1 MNPSPDQPLATT
13 TCIIGGGPAGI
24 MLGFLLA
31 RAGIQVTVLEKHTD
45 FFRDFRG
52 DTIHPS
58 TLELLYELGLLE
70 KFLALPHSQLNH
82 LSAFVGGREFP
93 IADFT
98 HLPTHAKF
106 IALMPQ
112 WDFLN
117 FLAAEAAHFPT
128 FTLRMGW
135 EATGLLQQNGITT
148 GVQANTPDGPATI
161 PAHLTIGCDGR
172 HPISRTAAHLPL
184 IDYGVP
190 IDVLWFRLARQPS
203 DPEYGLGYINYGRLI
218 VLINR
223 NDYYQV
229 GYIVAKGTFPEIQHA
244 GLEAFHQS
252 IERIVPFLSDRT
264 SEIDTWDKVKLLT
277 VEVNRLQQ
285 WSSPGLLC
293 IGDAA
298 HAMSPVGGIGI
309 NIALQDAVAT
319 ANILTES
326 LLSRRRHPPRP
337 RPRPALP
344 RARRPQHPARP
355 GLRPP
360 HPQPSPNQPRPSKTP
375 TPLKAPN
382 RHPRLPTTPR
392 PLRRPRPTTP
402 THQNPQRGYPTE
414 IKPAERALPAEI
426 ELSSRPKRSVVE
438 RPAGCPPP
446 VDATATMDRK

>member
-1 MNPSPDQPLATT
+1 MDSAQEHSLSTT

-24 MLGFLLA
+24 MLGYLLA
-31 RAGIQVTVLEKHTD
+31 RAGVQVTVLEKHKD

-70 KFLALPHSQLNH
+70 KFLTLPHSRIAQ
-82 LSAFVGGREFP
+82 LSAFVGGQQFR

-135 EATGLLQQNGITT
+135 EATGLIQQNGITT
-148 GVQANTPDGPATI
+148 GVQALTPDGPATI

-184 IDYGVP
+184 IDYHVP

-229 GYIVAKGTFPEIQHA
+229 GYIVAKGAFPEIQAA
-244 GLEAFHQS
+244 GLAAFQQS
-252 IERIVPFLSDRT
+252 IERIIPFLTGRT
-264 SEIDTWDKVKLLT
+264 AEVDSWDKVKLLT
-277 VEVNRLQQ
+277 VEVNRLRQ

-326 LLSRRRHPPRP
+326 LLTSGATPHDLARVQHYRERAVHNTQRVQVLAHRMLNRVLQNPGPVKPPLLLKLLTSIP
-337 RPRPALP
+337 GFQQLPARFVGLGLQ
-344 RARRPQHPARP
+344 PQHI
-355 GLRPP
+355 
-360 HPQPSPNQPRPSKTP
+360 KTP
-375 TPLKAPN
+375 
-382 RHPRLPTTPR
+382 
-392 PLRRPRPTTP
+392 
-402 THQNPQRGYPTE
+402 
-414 IKPAERALPAEI
+414 
-426 ELSSRPKRSVVE
+426 
-438 RPAGCPPP
+438 
-446 VDATATMDRK
+446 

>member
-1 MNPSPDQPLATT
+1 MSSAPSSPTPSLATT
-13 TCIIGGGPAGI
+13 VCIIGGGPAGI

-31 RAGIQVTVLEKHTD
+31 RAGIPVTVLEKHTD

-58 TLELLYELGLLE
+58 TLELLYELNLLDR
-70 KFLALPHSQLNH
+70 FLKLPHSQINE
-82 LSAFVGGREFP
+82 LSANIGGQQFP

-117 FLAAEAAHFPT
+117 FLAAEAAHYPT

-135 EATGLLQQNGITT
+135 EATGLLEQDGITT
-148 GVQANTPDGPATI
+148 GVQCNTPNGLAEI
-161 PAHLTIGCDGR
+161 PAHLTVGCDGR
-172 HPISRTAAHLPL
+172 HPISRVAAHLPL
-184 IDYGVP
+184 IDYHVP
-190 IDVLWFRLARQPS
+190 IDVLWLRIPRQS
-203 DPEYGLGYINYGRLI
+203 GDPEYGLGYINYGRLI

-229 GYIVAKGTFPEIQHA
+229 GYIVAKGTFPQIQQQ
-244 GLEAFHQS
+244 GLSAFQQS
-252 IERIVPFLSDRT
+252 LARIVPFLAGRT
-264 SEIDTWDKVKLLT
+264 TSINSWDDIKLLT

-309 NIALQDAVAT
+309 NLALQDAVAT

-326 LLSRRRHPPRP
+326 LLAGAATPHDLARVQHYRERAVHNTQRVQVFAHKVLRRVLANPDPIKPPLLLKILTRIP
-337 RPRPALP
+337 GFQQLPARFVGLGLQ
-344 RARRPQHPARP
+344 PQHI
-355 GLRPP
+355 
-360 HPQPSPNQPRPSKTP
+360 QTP
-375 TPLKAPN
+375 
-382 RHPRLPTTPR
+382 
-392 PLRRPRPTTP
+392 
-402 THQNPQRGYPTE
+402 
-414 IKPAERALPAEI
+414 
-426 ELSSRPKRSVVE
+426 
-438 RPAGCPPP
+438 
-446 VDATATMDRK
+446 

>member
-1 MNPSPDQPLATT
+1 MSSATSAQEQSLATT

-31 RAGIQVTVLEKHTD
+31 RAGIQVTVLEKHKD

-58 TLELLYELGLLE
+58 TLELLHELGLLDR
-70 KFLALPHSQLNH
+70 FLKLPHSQIDE
-82 LSAFVGGREFP
+82 LSAFVGGQQFN
-93 IADFT
+93 IADFR

-117 FLAAEAAHFPT
+117 FLSAEAAHFPT

-135 EATGLLQQNGITT
+135 EATGLIQQNGITT
-148 GVQANTPDGPATI
+148 GVQANTPDGSVTI
-161 PAHLTIGCDGR
+161 PAHLTVGCDGR
-172 HPISRTAAHLPL
+172 HAISRVAAHLPL
-184 IDYGVP
+184 TDYGVP
-190 IDVLWFRLARQPS
+190 IDVLWFRIPRHPS
-203 DPEYGLGYINYGRLI
+203 DPENGLGYVNFGHLI

-229 GYIVAKGTFPEIQHA
+229 GFILAKGTFPQIQSA
-244 GLEAFHQS
+244 GLEAFQQT
-252 IERIVPFLSDRT
+252 ITRIVPFLDGRT
-264 SEIDTWDKVKLLT
+264 SVLDSWDKIKLLT

-326 LLSRRRHPPRP
+326 LLANAATPHDLARVQHYRERAVHNTQRVQVLAHRMLNRVLHNPGPVKPPLLLKLLTNIP
-337 RPRPALP
+337 GFQQLPARFVGLGLQ
-344 RARRPQHPARP
+344 PQHI
-355 GLRPP
+355 
-360 HPQPSPNQPRPSKTP
+360 QTP
-375 TPLKAPN
+375 
-382 RHPRLPTTPR
+382 
-392 PLRRPRPTTP
+392 
-402 THQNPQRGYPTE
+402 
-414 IKPAERALPAEI
+414 
-426 ELSSRPKRSVVE
+426 
-438 RPAGCPPP
+438 
-446 VDATATMDRK
+446 